1 VVTSISRVDK
11 SCGLGSANQPLVR
24 GVREEDKQ
32 NGYGDACDKPF
43 DSIQFLNG
51 TNRTTA
57 REGRNSLYF
66 FTEFLGDEIL
76 EV

>member
-1 VVTSISRVDK
+1 VTSISRVDK
-11 SCGLGSANQPLVR
+11 SCGLGSAISHLVR

-32 NGYGDACDKPF
+32 NGYGDACDKPLIRSIF
-43 DSIQFLNG
+43 DG

-66 FTEFLGDEIL
+66 LRNFGDEIL
-76 EV
+76 GSLI